1 MFFISRGRVSMSTN
15 RTPRWLGFV
24 AAGLLAATLVGCG
37 GGSDGAAGPAG
48 PPGANGSDGA
58 TGPAGPPGPGGSS
71 NSGVTNVGSNA
82 LTNVDAITANS
93 VAWANLEPTVTVT
106 SVTIASPPVV
116 NFTVTDGFG
125 LPVVGLGNTTKS
137 ATATVASFPNL
148 AFTLAKLIPAA
159 GGSPS
164 KWVSY
169 IVTTV
174 PTTTTAAAPTRPSTD
189 NTGTL
194 VDHGDGTYTYT
205 FYRDVTTI
213 KAQVAAMT
221 VTAPNVLADLGDL
234 TYTATLTHRLTIA
247 LSGNAPGTGT
257 NTPTAVASSVAAV
270 VMKHP
275 VNGIYDFIP
284 ATGAKVTA
292 TDASREI
299 VANTNCEACHRQL
312 GGIPGLSVDEDSAGF
327 HGGSRNNVQ
336 YCVVC
341 HTAQRRYGQ
350 VEATYT
356 LNGAIR
362 TFTSETR
369 IVDGRAIGNLPNLI
383 HKKHLGPLLVH
394 QNYNFAG
401 VLLNDTT
408 YPQDIRNCT
417 SCHAG

>member
-1 MFFISRGRVSMSTN
+1 MPVGMEVVAGRPVHVFTSWGRVSMSTN

-58 TGPAGPPGPGGSS
+58 TGPAGPSGSGGSS

-137 ATATVASFPNL
+137 ATATVASYPNL
-148 AFTLAKLIPAA
+148 AFALAKLIPAA

-194 VDHGDGTYTYT
+194 VDNGDGTYKYT

-213 KAQVAAMT
+213 KAQVAGMT
-221 VTAPNVLADLGDL
+221 VSPPNVLADLGDL
-234 TYTATLTHRLTIA
+234 TYDASLTHRLTIQ
-247 LSGNAPGTGT
+247 LSGNAPGTST
-257 NTPTAVASSVAAV
+257 NTPTAVDSGIAAV
-270 VMKHP
+270 PMAHP
-275 VNGIYDFIP
+275 FDAIYDFIP
-284 ATGAKVTA
+284 ATGAPVAA
-292 TDASREI
+292 TDTERIIVNNAACAS
-299 VANTNCEACHRQL
+299 CHRTL
-312 GGIPGLSVDEDSAGF
+312 GGIPGLSSSADSAGF
-327 HGGSRNNVQ
+327 HGGGRNDVK

-341 HTAQRRYGQ
+341 HT
-350 VEATYT
+350 
-356 LNGAIR
+356 
-362 TFTSETR
+362 S
-369 IVDGRAIGNLPNLI
+369 
-383 HKKHLGPLLVH
+383 
-394 QNYNFAG
+394 
-401 VLLNDTT
+401 
-408 YPQDIRNCT
+408 
-417 SCHAG
+417 